1 MQLNLEVFREG
12 VIGVVHDGII
22 VIGDSNKVSRNFI
35 KDVLK
40 NSGFNVQEEAGNIPE
55 LLRKCRRIYPDLV
68 IVDSDIEG
76 GSLLEAA
83 DIIEG
88 DNLGSLL
95 FISKS
100 SDSYFLRGYPHIS
113 KPFSADTLISVV
125 EVSLYYRQKLGEVQ
139 KQANKLKEDLETRKL
154 VDKAKGII
162 MKKYGMD
169 EEEAYRW
176 LQKESMKH
184 GIPKREV
191 ARMLII
197 AQQKNKL

>member
-1 MQLNLEVFREG
+1 M
-12 VIGVVHDGII
+12 HDGII
-22 VIGDSNKVSRNFI
+22 IIGDSNKVSRNFI
-35 KDVLK
+35 KEVLQD
-40 NSGFNVQEEAGNIPE
+40 SGFKVQAEARNIPE
-55 LLRKCRRIYPDLV
+55 LLRQCRRVYPDLV

-100 SDSYFLRGYPHIS
+100 DGNNYFLRDYPHIN
-113 KPFSADTLISVV
+113 KPFNVDTLLSVV
-125 EVSLYYRQKLGEVQ
+125 EVSLYYRQKMAAIN
-139 KQANKLKEDLETRKL
+139 KQAAKLKEDLETRKM
-154 VDKAKGII
+154 VDRAKGII

-197 AQQKNKL
+197 AQEKNKF